1 MKKLVTFGIFF
12 VIASLAAAQSPQ
24 VQKKTFTAKVR
35 ANKARPSP
43 SAPPL
48 KKQDTEGVLPRAAR
62 GGNPLQM
69 LNPKAPAVYGK
80 SEDSVV
86 LDGDTGKWK
95 GIKLFTI
102 LF

>member
-1 MKKLVTFGIFF
+1 MKELVTFGIFG
-12 VIASLAAAQSPQ
+12 VIAGLAAAQAPE
-24 VQKKTFTAKVR
+24 VQKKTFTTKVR

-69 LNPKAPAVYGK
+69 LNPKAPAGYGK
-80 SEDSVV
+80 SEDNVV
-86 LDGDTGKWK
+86 LDNDTGKGE
-95 GIKLFTI
+95 GIKIFSI

>member
-1 MKKLVTFGIFF
+1 MKRLVTFGIFV

-24 VQKKTFTAKVR
+24 VQKKTFTAKVHT
-35 ANKARPSP
+35 KARPSP
-43 SAPPL
+43 SPPPL
-48 KKQDTEGVLPRAAR
+48 RKENTEGVLPRAAR

-86 LDGDTGKWK
+86 LDGETGKWK